1 MIVTN
6 NKKFYN
12 DFLEFRNICFSL
24 KKPRFIHEDIGWNY
38 RLTNLQAAI
47 GCAQLKKLPLF
58 IKKKRMIGKLYSKN
72 LNNIDEIQLP
82 LEIFKKSK
90 NIYWVYSLLIKNKYI
105 TALNL
110 SKKLKIKKIETRP
123 FFCPMHMQPIIKKLK
138 LINKNEKFPCF

>member
-1 MIVTN
+1 MRSI
-6 NKKFYN
+6 
-12 DFLEFRNICFSL
+12 
-24 KKPRFIHEDIGWNY
+24 
-38 RLTNLQAAI
+38 
-47 GCAQLKKLPLF
+47 KKLPLF

-110 SKKLKIKKIETRP
+110 SK
-123 FFCPMHMQPIIKKLK
+123 
-138 LINKNEKFPCF
+138 N